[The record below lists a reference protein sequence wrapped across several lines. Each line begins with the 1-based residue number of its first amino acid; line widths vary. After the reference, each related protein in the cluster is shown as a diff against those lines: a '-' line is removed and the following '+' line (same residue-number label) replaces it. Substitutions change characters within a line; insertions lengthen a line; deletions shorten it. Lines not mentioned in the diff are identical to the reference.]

1 MTKLRLAVGCRV
13 LFLFAFLPLYGSAQS
28 GGKNPL
34 EVTYIANEGFLISM
48 GGTKLLI
55 DALYKTKNY
64 PSPSDDVAASMVD
77 GISPFNDVD
86 YVLVTHDHADHFSA
100 EMVSRFLLNHP
111 GTQFIASSE
120 ACAKLAGDS
129 AAKRRRSGIDLKI
142 GRHRTIRG
150 KKAEIVVL
158 RLDHSGSRDISNLA
172 FLVRS
177 NGHTIMHV
185 GDALLAQNEE
195 NLRAFDWRSYN
206 VDLLFIEHFDR
217 SSPAQEIIENLI
229 KPRHVVLMHIP
240 AGEEEKVRNAPVT
253 LRPRP
258 VVFGKELE
266 TKIFESKERR
276 AGN

>member
-1 MTKLRLAVGCRV
+1 MTNLRQTTWFSVLCLLAI
-13 LFLFAFLPLYGSAQS
+13 LPLFGSAQS
-28 GGKNPL
+28 GGTKPL

-48 GGTKLLI
+48 GGTKLLV

-64 PSPSDDVAASMVD
+64 PSPSEDVAASMVE
-77 GISPFNDVD
+77 GISPFDDVD

-100 EMVSRFLLNHP
+100 EMVSRFLLVHP
-111 GTQFIASSE
+111 GTQFIASPEVCS
-120 ACAKLAGDS
+120 KLTGDS
-129 AAKRRRSGIDLKI
+129 AAKRQRTGIDLKM

-177 NGHTIMHV
+177 NGYTIMHV
-185 GDALLAQNEE
+185 GDALLAHNEE
-195 NLRAFDWRSYN
+195 NLRAFDWSSYN
-206 VDLLFIEHFDR
+206 VDLLFVEHFDR

-240 AGEEEKVRNAPVT
+240 AGEEKEVRNAPIKVH
-253 LRPRP
+253 PRT
-258 VVFGKELE
+258 VVFERELE
-266 TKIFESKERR
+266 TKRFGKQ
-276 AGN
+276 